1 MAIWRSRKKLLTVLA
16 YLHFNKIF
24 NESKISKNINLM
36 KKPGTAS
43 LLGIQSDPKSVASE
57 GA

>member
-1 MAIWRSRKKLLTVLA
+1 MAVEKKATDSPGILTFQQNL
-16 YLHFNKIF
+16 